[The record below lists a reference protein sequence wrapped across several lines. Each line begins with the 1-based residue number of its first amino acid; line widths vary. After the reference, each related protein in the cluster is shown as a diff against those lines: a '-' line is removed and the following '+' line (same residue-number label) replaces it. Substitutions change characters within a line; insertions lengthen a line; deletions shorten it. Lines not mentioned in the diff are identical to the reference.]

1 VRHQVLLEAREAE
14 FKQLSESETK
24 DDKSQCIKPQE
35 TMQPTTKP
43 ADDEAQNDSIF
54 GLYSL

>member
-1 VRHQVLLEAREAE
+1 M
-14 FKQLSESETK
+14 SESETK